1 MAIQHGYSRTPIS
14 NRAPLRRRD
23 GRNRP
28 DSRTCPNSI
37 AIQQLPLG
45 SKATRL
51 CNVHRQLVC
60 HTLGSALRHVGE
72 VGLRLRKYY
81 MEQLLNK
88 GVKELSYSN
97 FDTASTI
104 SSVSMLNQP
113 TPEQIFDRIAIRVN

>member
-1 MAIQHGYSRTPIS
+1 
-14 NRAPLRRRD
+14 
-23 GRNRP
+23 
-28 DSRTCPNSI
+28 
-37 AIQQLPLG
+37 
-45 SKATRL
+45 
-51 CNVHRQLVC
+51 
-60 HTLGSALRHVGE
+60 
-72 VGLRLRKYY
+72 